1 MIKNDRYE
9 LDTMERSKIQYH
21 LPKPG
26 AYTNNGRASKYSLKI
41 ILTHLVTHLV
51 TIPTFFYHKISPKLS
66 KTHLRPIL
74 DFFKRDRKRPKIFKM
89 ILNISIV
96 SKIDQISES
105 FLGGW
110 GFNTLLK
117 YNDIMFR
124 KKGDQSWLS
133 LSEVAGTASILK
145 SRKTRLINF

>member
-26 AYTNNGRASKYSLKI
+26 AYTNNGKAKWS
-41 ILTHLVTHLV
+41 
-51 TIPTFFYHKISPKLS
+51 KISENFS
-66 KTHLRPIL
+66 
-74 DFFKRDRKRPKIFKM
+74 
-89 ILNISIV
+89 
-96 SKIDQISES
+96 
-105 FLGGW
+105 GGW

-133 LSEVAGTASILK
+133 LSQVAGRASVLK
-145 SRKTRLINF
+145 SRKTYDKILRIRKYTDLDGNGHMRKIIHE